1 MKKTLKT
8 VFFFFVIFLYSCGF
22 NHEPTIESLTAEP
35 NPVSSGEVVSL
46 TCVASYDE
54 GADAYEDDKLEYTWD
69 ATAGIITPGT
79 SDDNISWT
87 SPQQTGVYSISCVV
101 NDSDNGVDI
110 ATIDIVVQ

>member
-1 MKKTLKT
+1 MKKTASILI
-8 VFFFFVIFLYSCGF
+8 IFLFSCGF
-22 NHEPTIESLTAEP
+22 NHEPTIDSITADP
-35 NPVSSGEVVSL
+35 NPVSAGEIVTL
-46 TCVASYDE
+46 TCTATDDE

-69 ATAGIITPGT
+69 ATAGVITQGT

-101 NDSDNGVDI
+101 NDPDNGVDI